1 MIALSAVY
9 FGIVF
14 GLYVLAF
21 FLPQIIAGFEQQF
34 GTEYTLIEVGL
45 ITAVPY
51 AIASVTMVLWAR
63 HSDRT
68 GERALHVAVPALV
81 GAVAIAGALC
91 DGLRDRGVR
100 GDPAVLLAA
109 ERVPDRLRGR
119 RRDRRFV
126 GSFVT
131 GRLADLT
138 GDARAGL
145 WVVAAMMVM
154 SASVA
159 LAFRGRPRSGSS
171 GSTKS

>member
-34 GTEYTLIEVGL
+34 GTGYTPIEVGL

-51 AIASVTMVLWAR
+51 AIASVTMVLCAR

-81 GAVAIAGALC
+81 GAVAIAAALYMGSPLAVMAC
-91 DGLRDRGVR
+91 VTVCAVGVF
-100 GDPAVLLAA
+100 AA
-109 ERVPDRLRGR
+109 IPPFWSLP
-119 RRDRRFV
+119 
-126 GSFVT
+126 T
-131 GRLADLT
+131 
-138 GDARAGL
+138 
-145 WVVAAMMVM
+145 
-154 SASVA
+154 
-159 LAFRGRPRSGSS
+159 RS
-171 GSTKS
+171 